1 MRHSCSFGWPWLE
14 AFCWLLR
21 LRQANLSGWVG
32 SQQRLCPRIQAPP
45 WLQKARKECFSRRML
60 CWSVHHLCWC
70 WEHDF
75 YDKLDQQQFYWRSLV
90 VPKQSLCLLSWSLI
104 PPTPHPIRALHP
116 HRPKELGS
124 TWQSQLRQINGCFNL
139 FFFQDMDMPLECV
152 DPQNRR
158 YTCLFI
164 LQRVW
169 EWSIQLSLWIV
180 YITSAKEAVKYS
192 FLICLEG

>member
-90 VPKQSLCLLSWSLI
+90 VPKKSLCLLSWSLI

-116 HRPKELGS
+116 HRPKELTKWWALHGNHS
-124 TWQSQLRQINGCFNL
+124 FTRSMAVSIFSFFKIWICLLNVWTLKIEDICVCL
-139 FFFQDMDMPLECV
+139 FFRGCGSGQF
-152 DPQNRR
+152 
-158 YTCLFI
+158 
-164 LQRVW
+164 
-169 EWSIQLSLWIV
+169 S
-180 YITSAKEAVKYS
+180 
-192 FLICLEG
+192 